1 MHKNTDLV
9 RKKGG
14 VYQIALLVHFHLQ
27 SLNRYTQK
35 INQAAKY

>member
-14 VYQIALLVHFHLQ
+14 LSDRATSSFPSTVPEQVHP
-27 SLNRYTQK
+27 K
-35 INQAAKY
+35 D